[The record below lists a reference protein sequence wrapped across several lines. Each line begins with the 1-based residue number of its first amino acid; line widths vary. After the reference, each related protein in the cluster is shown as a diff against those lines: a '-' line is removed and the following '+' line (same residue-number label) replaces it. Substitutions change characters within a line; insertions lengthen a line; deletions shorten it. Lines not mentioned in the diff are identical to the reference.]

1 MKSVLI
7 IGLGRFGQ
15 HLCRNMVELHNE
27 VMVVD
32 EKEENV
38 EAMMPLVTNAQIADC
53 TNVEVL
59 KSMGIGNFDICFVCI
74 GTNFQSSLEI
84 TSLLKENGAKYVVSK
99 ATRDIQAKFLLRN
112 GADEVIYPERDIAE
126 KVAVRYSSNHIFDY
140 IELNDEY
147 SIFEIPVAEEWVG
160 KTIKEVHVRAK
171 YKVSILGL
179 KQGEN
184 TKLLPMADHEFTDKE
199 HLMVI
204 GRIEDVE
211 HLLKKFENEKNKRN
225 RK

>member
-15 HLCRNMVELHNE
+15 HLCKKMVKLKNE

-32 EKEENV
+32 IKAENV
-38 EAMMPLVTNAQIADC
+38 EALMPLVTNAQIGDC

-59 KSMGIGNFDICFVCI
+59 KSIGIGNFDLCFVCI

-112 GADEVIYPERDIAE
+112 GADEVIYPDRDIAE
-126 KVAVRYSSNHIFDY
+126 KVAVRFSANHVYDY
-140 IELNDEY
+140 IEINNEY
-147 SIFEIPVAEEWVG
+147 SIFEIPVADEWAG
-160 KTIKEVHVRAK
+160 KTIREVNFRAK
-171 YKVSILGL
+171 YRVSIMGF
-179 KQGEN
+179 KKGEE
-184 TKLLPMADHEFTDKE
+184 TQFLPMADHVFEEKE

-211 HLLKKFENEKNKRN
+211 RLLKKFEHEKNKRN
-225 RK
+225 H